1 MPRKGENIFKR
12 KDGRWEGR
20 YIRGRD
26 GNKAVYGYV
35 FGKSYSEVKQKKSE
49 ALRQID
55 QEKIQV
61 KKLIQAKSPIFE
73 NIAFQWLEEL
83 KPIRKKS
90 TIVKYM
96 GQLKNYI
103 IPAFGTLKLNEI
115 SNEDI
120 ISFSRKLLTE
130 EQQGRKLSP
139 KTVSD
144 IISRMKSIR
153 RFALLRGY
161 EVNYIPNVVEIPL
174 RQRQIRILTFVEE
187 NKILRY
193 LKNHFDFTALGI
205 LLSLFTGL
213 RIGELCALKWSD
225 FSFEDKEFYVRR
237 TMQRLHNLD
246 DDSKRKTSIEIDE
259 PKSQSSIRKIPIPN
273 ELLNFLKN
281 AYVEDSYILSG
292 SKNKFVEPRTM
303 KNRFKSVLKKCGVEK
318 INFHALRH
326 TFATRCVELGFDI
339 KSLSEILGHANVNI
353 TLNRYVHP
361 SMKLKHAN
369 MNKLNSYICSQNSYL
384 GDAE

>member
-1 MPRKGENIFKR
+1 MPRKGENILKR

-20 YIRGRD
+20 YIRERD

-35 FGKSYSEVKQKKSE
+35 FGKSYLEVKQKKTE
-49 ALRQID
+49 ALSRID
-55 QEKIQV
+55 QEKTQV
-61 KKLIQAKSPIFE
+61 KKQIQAKSPIFE

-103 IPAFGTLKLNEI
+103 IPAFGTLKLKEI

-161 EVNYIPNVVEIPL
+161 EVV
-174 RQRQIRILTFVEE
+174 
-187 NKILRY
+187 
-193 LKNHFDFTALGI
+193 A
-205 LLSLFTGL
+205 
-213 RIGELCALKWSD
+213 
-225 FSFEDKEFYVRR
+225 
-237 TMQRLHNLD
+237 
-246 DDSKRKTSIEIDE
+246 
-259 PKSQSSIRKIPIPN
+259 
-273 ELLNFLKN
+273 
-281 AYVEDSYILSG
+281 
-292 SKNKFVEPRTM
+292 
-303 KNRFKSVLKKCGVEK
+303 
-318 INFHALRH
+318 
-326 TFATRCVELGFDI
+326 
-339 KSLSEILGHANVNI
+339 
-353 TLNRYVHP
+353 
-361 SMKLKHAN
+361 
-369 MNKLNSYICSQNSYL
+369 
-384 GDAE
+384 

>member
-20 YIRGRD
+20 YIRERD

-35 FGKSYSEVKQKKSE
+35 FGKSYLEVKQKKSE
-49 ALRQID
+49 AISRID
-55 QEKIQV
+55 HEKNQV
-61 KKLIQAKSPIFE
+61 KKQIQAKSPIFE
-73 NIAFQWLEEL
+73 NIAFQWLEAL

-103 IPAFGTLKLNEI
+103 IPAFGNLKLNEI
-115 SNEDI
+115 SNENI

-259 PKSQSSIRKIPIPN
+259 PKSQSSIRKIPIPD
-273 ELLNFLKN
+273 ELLTYLKN
-281 AYVEDSYILSG
+281 AYVADAYVLSG

-303 KNRFKSVLKKCGVEK
+303 ENRFKSVLKKCGVEK

-326 TFATRCVELGFDI
+326 TFATRCVELGFDV

-369 MNKLNSYICSQNSYL
+369 MNKLNSFICSQNSYF

>member
-1 MPRKGENIFKR
+1 MPRKGRNIFKR
-12 KDGRWEGR
+12 EDGRFESCQIKVHKGK
-20 YIRGRD
+20 
-26 GNKAVYGYV
+26 KAEAVSQLDTV
-35 FGKSYSEVKQKKSE
+35 QSQLKKQK
-49 ALRQID
+49 R
-55 QEKIQV
+55 
-61 KKLIQAKSPIFE
+61 AKSPNFE
-73 NIAFQWLEEL
+73 NIARQWLEEL

-96 GQLKNYI
+96 SQLKNYI
-103 IPAFGTLKLNEI
+103 IPAFGNFNLNDI

-120 ISFSRKLLTE
+120 ISFCNKLLTE
-130 EQQGRKLSP
+130 GRNGQKLSP

-144 IISRMKSIR
+144 IFSRMKSIR

-174 RQRQIRILTFVEE
+174 RQRQIRILTIFEE

-193 LKNHFDFTALGI
+193 LKSHFDLTALGI

-213 RIGELCALKWSD
+213 RIGELCALKWRD
-225 FSFEDKEFYVRR
+225 FSFEDKEFYVQR

-246 DDSKRKTSIEIDE
+246 DDTERKTTIEIGE
-259 PKSQSSIRKIPIPN
+259 PKSQSSIRKIPIPD

-281 AYVEDSYILSG
+281 AYVAVSADRQEDAYVLSG
-292 SKNKFVEPRTM
+292 LKNKFVEPRTM
-303 KNRFKSVLKKCGVEK
+303 ENRFKSVLKKCGVEK

-326 TFATRCVELGFDI
+326 TFATKCVELGFDI

-369 MNKLNSYICSQNSYL
+369 MNKLNSFICSQNSYF

>member
-20 YIRGRD
+20 YIKARD

-35 FGKSYSEVKQKKSE
+35 FGKSYLEVKQKKAE
-49 ALRQID
+49 AISRID
-55 QEKIQV
+55 NEKTQV
-61 KKLIQAKSPIFE
+61 KKHIQAKSPTFE
-73 NIAFQWLEEL
+73 NIARQWLEEL

-103 IPAFGTLKLNEI
+103 IPAFGSFKLNEI
-115 SNEDI
+115 SNENI

-174 RQRQIRILTFVEE
+174 RQRQIRILTIFEE
-187 NKILRY
+187 NKILHY
-193 LKNHFDFTALGI
+193 LKNHFDLTALGI

-225 FSFEDKEFYVRR
+225 FSFDDKEFYVQR

-246 DDSKRKTSIEIDE
+246 ENTEKKTAIEIGE
-259 PKSQSSIRKIPIPN
+259 PKSPSSIRKIPIPD

-281 AYVEDSYILSG
+281 AYVADAYVLSG
-292 SKNKFVEPRTM
+292 LRNKFVEPRTM
-303 KNRFKSVLKKCGVEK
+303 ENRFKSVLKKCGVER

-369 MNKLNSYICSQNSYL
+369 MNKLNSFICSQNPYF